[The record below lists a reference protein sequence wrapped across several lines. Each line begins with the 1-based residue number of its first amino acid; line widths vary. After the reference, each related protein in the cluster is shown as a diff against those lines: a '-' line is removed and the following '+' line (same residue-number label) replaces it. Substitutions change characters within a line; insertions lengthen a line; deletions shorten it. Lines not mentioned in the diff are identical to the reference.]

1 MKICV
6 DLNKCQDHGQCVIA
20 APEVFSFGDDNK
32 LTWVTEADERLR
44 QDVED
49 AADACP
55 EQAITLED

>member
-20 APEVFSFGDDNK
+20 APDAFGFGDDGK
-32 LTWVTEADERLR
+32 LTWVTEPDERLR

-49 AADACP
+49 AADVCP

>member
-20 APEVFSFGDDNK
+20 APDVFAFGDDGK
-32 LTWVTEADERLR
+32 LTWVAEPDDRLR
-44 QDVED
+44 QDIED